1 MNSPSLLSSINPS
14 TEPDTLESIE
24 RAEIDASTRIP
35 VLLFFGSAIFW
46 LLMGSFLGLVSAW
59 KMTNP
64 GLFDSVGWLTF
75 GRLRPAHLNLV
86 AYGWAVPAAIG
97 VGLWLTARLCRVP
110 LMHSKLL
117 VSAAI
122 IWNLGILVGL

>member
-14 TEPDTLESIE
+14 TEPDALDSVE
-24 RAEIDASTRIP
+24 RAEIDASTRVP

-64 GLFDSVGWLTF
+64 
-75 GRLRPAHLNLV
+75 R
-86 AYGWAVPAAIG
+86 
-97 VGLWLTARLCRVP
+97 
-110 LMHSKLL
+110 
-117 VSAAI
+117 
-122 IWNLGILVGL
+122 